1 MSITTT
7 DHDDA
12 HGQDD
17 GAHGDDH
24 GHGPVVEGAENPGGP
39 HETGYKR
46 DQKERLM
53 LWLLIGGDLL
63 FLILEVFTWF
73 YLRTLNT
80 SGLWNGAQCTPASPC
95 TDGLGN
101 PITSPIAKAD
111 PKHAIIIAC
120 LAILAAACVW
130 MCELAAKKGS
140 AKRSVAGWA
149 GIALVFMVAAV
160 AWQIYQFQVLPFT
173 TIDGAYASTYEF
185 FMGSTLAHLLIMAF
199 VGTGLWIRAGKGRY
213 QGTWFRVRL
222 IRFFAVWIAVS
233 TTVLVVVAAL
243 FY

>member
-1 MSITTT
+1 MSTTEISE
-7 DHDDA
+7 A
-12 HGQDD
+12 GQHE
-17 GAHGDDH
+17 GG
-24 GHGPVVEGAENPGGP
+24 GH
-39 HETGYKR
+39 HESPRERHK
-46 DQKERLM
+46 KEHM
-53 LWLLIGGDLL
+53 ALWLFIGGDAV
-63 FLILEVFTWF
+63 FFALEIFFWF
-73 YLRTLNT
+73 YLRTLNV
-80 SGLWNGAQCTPASPC
+80 NGMWLGNACSKLNPC

-101 PITSPIAKAD
+101 PITAPISEASGLYTMGVAALIIVSAVFIWQAEIQARSGAHRKATT
-111 PKHAIIIAC
+111 PLLGLAVVFC
-120 LAILAAACVW
+120 LAAIGL
-130 MCELAAKKGS
+130 
-140 AKRSVAGWA
+140 
-149 GIALVFMVAAV
+149 
-160 AWQIYQFQVLPFT
+160 QIYQFQVLPCT